1 MPDDQSLII
10 YNAVYRSVAGALSDL
25 DAIEELHKLELIGK
39 YRRGGDR
46 QE

>member
-25 DAIEELHKLELIGK
+25 DAIAGTAQ
-39 YRRGGDR
+39 GGIDR
-46 QE
+46 KVPTWR